1 MSSPSHLNVP
11 RTIGFFASVW
21 TQIRAA
27 VSVGLPTEE
36 GPGPRSGGSSV
47 DDEEMS
53 SPAIRSM
60 DDYAGY
66 MTSNGLGSL
75 DIGGGSR
82 SRWGE

>member
-1 MSSPSHLNVP
+1 MSTPRQLTVP
-11 RTIGFFASVW
+11 RTICFFASVW
-21 TQIRAA
+21 TQIRTA
-27 VSVGLPTEE
+27 VFVGLPAEE
-36 GPGPRSGGSSV
+36 GPGTRSGGSSV

-66 MTSNGLGSL
+66 LTSNGLGSL
-75 DIGGGSR
+75 DVGGGSR

>member
-1 MSSPSHLNVP
+1 MITSRHLKAQ
-11 RTIGFFASVW
+11 TSIGFFASVW

-27 VSVGLPTEE
+27 VSVGLPEEE
-36 GPGPRSGGSSV
+36 GSGPKAGDWSV

-53 SPAIRSM
+53 SRAIRSM

-66 MTSNGLGSL
+66 LTSNGLGSL
-75 DIGGGSR
+75 DIGGGS